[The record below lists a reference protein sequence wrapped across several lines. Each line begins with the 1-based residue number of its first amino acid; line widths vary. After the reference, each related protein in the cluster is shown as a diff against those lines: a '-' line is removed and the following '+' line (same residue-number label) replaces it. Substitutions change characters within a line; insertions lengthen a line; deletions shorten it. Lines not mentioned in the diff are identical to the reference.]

1 MNVTKSY
8 TGFVDVWFFVVK
20 CLYQRNEVLDMN
32 TAVLV
37 GRVGRDAEIRYF
49 ESGKVKA
56 NFSIAVNRWD
66 PKTKSEV
73 ADWFN
78 IDVWDKLAEFAGEY
92 VKKGVQVAVDGR
104 IGQNKWTDKATGN
117 ERENF
122 LIIANSIRLLGSKRD
137 IEQDQI

>member
-1 MNVTKSY
+1 
-8 TGFVDVWFFVVK
+8 
-20 CLYQRNEVLDMN
+20 MN
-32 TAVLV
+32 TVVLV
-37 GRVGRDAEIRYF
+37 GRVGRDSEIRYF

-92 VKKGVQVAVDGR
+92 VKKGVQVVVDGR
-104 IGQNKWTDKATGN
+104 IAQNKWTDKATGN
-117 ERENF
+117 ERESF
-122 LIIANSIRLLGSKRD
+122 LVNANSIRLLSSKRD
-137 IEQDQI
+137 IETL

>member
-1 MNVTKSY
+1 MLNVTKSY
-8 TGFVDVWFFVVK
+8 VYFAEYMFFVVK
-20 CLYQRNEVLDMN
+20 YLLKERGIDMN

-92 VKKGVQVAVDGR
+92 VKKGIQVAVDGR

-122 LIIANSIRLLGSKRD
+122 LIIANSIRLLGSKKL
-137 IEQDQI
+137 ILILSE

>member
-1 MNVTKSY
+1 
-8 TGFVDVWFFVVK
+8 
-20 CLYQRNEVLDMN
+20 MN

-37 GRVGRDAEIRYF
+37 GRVGRDAEIKYF

-104 IGQNKWTDKATGN
+104 IGQNQWTDKAPGN

-122 LIIANSIRLLGSKRD
+122 LIIASSIRLLGSKRD